1 LIRVI
6 LAGEGKNELGGFAV
20 EPSFRDDE
28 PEPGVVEALL
38 RQVRPEGWKVVDA
51 ILWKNIPK
59 LRVGIGG
66 KGEELNVQRAF
77 HHAKKRGCEVFAF
90 TRDRDKAKF
99 AHRED
104 GIERAIEG
112 LGSTADKQPAVV
124 GGVAIEKLE
133 SWLVAVAGHHGSEG
147 MRRPQE
153 RLAELGMDEKDT
165 AAMVRLVEENGV
177 TNIPADAHSL
187 RRWLERARQAFDE
200 PTSKR
205 VESA

>member
-1 LIRVI
+1 MIRVI

-20 EPSFRDDE
+20 EPSFRDDN

-66 KGEELNVQRAF
+66 KGEELNVQRAS

-90 TRDRDKAKF
+90 TRDRDGAKF
-99 AHRED
+99 ALREE
-104 GIERAIEG
+104 GIERAIEE
-112 LGSTADKQPAVV
+112 LTGSADQQPTVV
-124 GGVAIEKLE
+124 GGVAVEKLE

-147 MRRPQE
+147 MRRPHE
-153 RLAELGMDEKDT
+153 TLAELGINEKDT
-165 AAMVRLVEENGV
+165 AAMVRLVEENGL
-177 TNIPADAHSL
+177 TNIPADARSL
-187 RRWLERARQAFDE
+187 RRWIERARRALGE
-200 PTSKR
+200 PAPMR
-205 VESA
+205 ADSA